1 MERLKDNWKFEILRP
16 GFLLIWAFLLV
27 DLSLLIYQAV
37 TPVKKLTCL
46 VFAFYFSCLLLRKYR
61 HVKWFTGFIVFIVAV
76 IVVLNLPPSKFALR
90 DDSKI
95 KLYPDQIKID
105 GNWMSGE
112 GHVQKGKVLVSA
124 VITKNQAEQ
133 ISLGHTVWLTKL
145 TGKVA
150 LIAPATNYG
159 QFDAQNYY
167 SGKNVYQQIKLKNC
181 QINVQKGG
189 LMDYFHHLRF
199 CLQQYFKKM
208 PNLLGFFSSE
218 LVLGESLNKDN
229 QGILNKYRD
238 LGVVHIL
245 SISGLHVGI
254 YSLVLTTLC
263 FYFKMTEKEAFACC
277 LAILST
283 GIFLSGG
290 QAGFIRASLTYILG
304 QVFKFKKIQITK
316 FDLLGLTCLLH
327 LAINPRLMVNVGALL
342 SYVLAL
348 GLELTSKMTSLK
360 QTTAL
365 NLLLTPLLL
374 LYFFQFN
381 FLTVLFNMLVV
392 PYFNWLVMPLTFGNL
407 IIFALTPKISWAFEK
422 ILEQG
427 ERFIGLV
434 SSTKAGLL
442 TFGKIN
448 WWQCLLLLI
457 LTAIS
462 LAYVNDRMAK
472 EKVEVKLISGLL
484 FIYVTLFL
492 TIHFPLVG
500 QVTFIDVGQGD
511 SILITT
517 PSPRRVY
524 MIDVGGR
531 LNFGGK
537 KLTPQVNKITI
548 PLLKAQGISQ
558 IDGVFVTH
566 QDADHV
572 GDLRPLLKQ
581 VRVKKLYTPAGL
593 IKNPSFVRRI
603 NRVIKKRQ
611 VVELLAGKRIN
622 EPQIKFYVV
631 YPFKPGLGKNED
643 SLSLTFSINNK
654 SWLFTGDLG
663 QDGEKELM
671 HKYGLQ
677 VNYFKLGHHG
687 SRTASN
693 PEFLKILNPEL
704 VFISAGRGNRFGHPH
719 QETLDT
725 LKSQHIPWVSTQD
738 RGMITWTY
746 SKWTKP
752 KFSTFLQRNQK

>member
-159 QFDAQNYY
+159 QFDTQNYY

-277 LAILST
+277 LA
-283 GIFLSGG
+283 F
-290 QAGFIRASLTYILG
+290 
-304 QVFKFKKIQITK
+304 
-316 FDLLGLTCLLH
+316 
-327 LAINPRLMVNVGALL
+327 
-342 SYVLAL
+342 
-348 GLELTSKMTSLK
+348 
-360 QTTAL
+360 
-365 NLLLTPLLL
+365 
-374 LYFFQFN
+374 
-381 FLTVLFNMLVV
+381 
-392 PYFNWLVMPLTFGNL
+392 
-407 IIFALTPKISWAFEK
+407 
-422 ILEQG
+422 
-427 ERFIGLV
+427 
-434 SSTKAGLL
+434 
-442 TFGKIN
+442 
-448 WWQCLLLLI
+448 
-457 LTAIS
+457 
-462 LAYVNDRMAK
+462 
-472 EKVEVKLISGLL
+472 
-484 FIYVTLFL
+484 
-492 TIHFPLVG
+492 
-500 QVTFIDVGQGD
+500 
-511 SILITT
+511 
-517 PSPRRVY
+517 
-524 MIDVGGR
+524 
-531 LNFGGK
+531 
-537 KLTPQVNKITI
+537 
-548 PLLKAQGISQ
+548 
-558 IDGVFVTH
+558 
-566 QDADHV
+566 
-572 GDLRPLLKQ
+572 
-581 VRVKKLYTPAGL
+581 
-593 IKNPSFVRRI
+593 
-603 NRVIKKRQ
+603 
-611 VVELLAGKRIN
+611 
-622 EPQIKFYVV
+622 
-631 YPFKPGLGKNED
+631 
-643 SLSLTFSINNK
+643 
-654 SWLFTGDLG
+654 
-663 QDGEKELM
+663 
-671 HKYGLQ
+671 
-677 VNYFKLGHHG
+677 
-687 SRTASN
+687 
-693 PEFLKILNPEL
+693 
-704 VFISAGRGNRFGHPH
+704 
-719 QETLDT
+719 
-725 LKSQHIPWVSTQD
+725 
-738 RGMITWTY
+738 
-746 SKWTKP
+746 
-752 KFSTFLQRNQK
+752 